1 MAEIVA
7 VPENMLG
14 EKNVDDSVDI
24 VDREEEPM
32 EDMSVDIYV
41 DEAKEDVED

>member
-1 MAEIVA
+1 
-7 VPENMLG
+7 MLG

-41 DEAKEDVED
+41 DEAKED